1 MDSFRAL
8 LRFALFVLAAA
19 CPLPQPLAGLFSPS
33 GNGDAAGETAA
44 PRESVPGFGGAP
56 SQGSAANDA
65 PAPRSGEPKKALAPK
80 PAPEMVRKQ
89 LLDALFQQLSSA
101 QEPEA
106 ARQIAG
112 SIERLWLKS
121 FSDTANL
128 LMQRA
133 SETAR
138 AGQFSLALLIFG
150 KLVVVEPEWA
160 EAWNQRATA
169 RFHAGDMD
177 GAMADINQALKL
189 EPRHFGALT
198 GMGIM
203 LRSAGLGERALEV
216 FKKAQSLY
224 PLNPDIQKQI
234 EDLTREIE
242 GQDI

>member
-8 LRFALFVLAAA
+8 LRIALFGLAAA
-19 CPLPQPLAGLFSPS
+19 SPLSQPRAGFFIPS
-33 GNGDAAGETAA
+33 GNGDDAGETAA
-44 PRESVPGFGGAP
+44 PRERVPGLGGAP
-56 SQGSAANDA
+56 SHGSAANGA
-65 PAPRSGEPKKALAPK
+65 PAYQPSELKKALSPR
-80 PAPEMVRKQ
+80 PPEIVRKE
-89 LLDALFQQLSSA
+89 LLDSLFQQLSAA
-101 QEPEA
+101 QNPEA
-106 ARQIAG
+106 ARQVAE

-121 FSDTANL
+121 ISDTATL

-133 SETAR
+133 GEAAR
-138 AGQFSLALLIFG
+138 AGQFPLALSIFD
-150 KLVVVEPEWA
+150 KLVIIEPEWA

-198 GMGIM
+198 GMGVI
-203 LRSAGLGERALEV
+203 LRSAGLGERALQV

-234 EDLTREIE
+234 ENLTREIE